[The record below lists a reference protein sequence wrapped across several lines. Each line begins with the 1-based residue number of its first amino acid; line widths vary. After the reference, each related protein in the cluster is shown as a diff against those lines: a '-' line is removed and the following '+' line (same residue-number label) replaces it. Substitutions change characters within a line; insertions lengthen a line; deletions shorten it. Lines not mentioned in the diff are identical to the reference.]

1 MHKVHSIELKV
12 GDKVIVQEKASKGKL
27 APMWLGP
34 FPVVEVKADSPNT
47 LLSYFQSTSDICVLL
62 KDQDDETLNKACI
75 TFMQIT
81 YPFVHEIE
89 LNFFSVMKVL
99 APSRKYPKQLTRRT
113 RGLINTVGRLTN
125 VLFGVCSDEDANF
138 FYTNIQ
144 NFRDLNEKSLH
155 FTHEQLRIVL
165 SVVQD
170 VNSTIHDLATDYQK
184 TRSTIDRLSEQAKRM
199 LNAIDI
205 LINFALNGLMH
216 TSVYPPSELYHEL
229 REIQLTLP
237 PTLELLALESH
248 LALPELFRA
257 STLSVVYSQQT
268 LMFIS
273 RIPLLSTIP
282 YNIYHNIP
290 LPLMVA
296 PKKNNFN
303 KTRYPISS
311 RCLRIKSTRGIIQE
325 YQKQTFLC
333 SIPKLYVSD
342 IAEPHVEKEI
352 VQSRIALACS
362 LSEITTR
369 LSKGEKW

>member
-1 MHKVHSIELKV
+1 MIKSGKSKNLDKNIHVTNLKNAPGLYFESI
-12 GDKVIVQEKASKGKL
+12 
-27 APMWLGP
+27 
-34 FPVVEVKADSPNT
+34 SPLRTSNTNWDFVTYVNLTTYDIKFQT

-205 LINFALNGLMH
+205 LSIKQISMIILLY
-216 TSVYPPSELYHEL
+216 YP
-229 REIQLTLP
+229 
-237 PTLELLALESH
+237 
-248 LALPELFRA
+248 F
-257 STLSVVYSQQT
+257 
-268 LMFIS
+268 
-273 RIPLLSTIP
+273 
-282 YNIYHNIP
+282 
-290 LPLMVA
+290 
-296 PKKNNFN
+296 
-303 KTRYPISS
+303 
-311 RCLRIKSTRGIIQE
+311 C
-325 YQKQTFLC
+325 
-333 SIPKLYVSD
+333 
-342 IAEPHVEKEI
+342 
-352 VQSRIALACS
+352 
-362 LSEITTR
+362 
-369 LSKGEKW
+369 